1 MKKMPDKLRVVIY
14 ARVST
19 TQQELQHQIDACR
32 RLCEYK
38 QFEVARVYS
47 EKISSTK
54 VRPVYL
60 ELLKDLRAG
69 LYDGVVVFRLD
80 RLGRTSRELS
90 LTVEELETR
99 GIKVL
104 SVNESFDTSTAMCHA
119 MREIIFIFAEL
130 ERQQIGEATSQRL
143 AALKAAG
150 KKLGQKP
157 LSNFQVNKV
166 RKLAVQGLS
175 CRKIAQQMRI
185 SHTTAYNI
193 VNRKGYYSHTV
204 QRARKIAV

>member
-1 MKKMPDKLRVVIY
+1 MTDKPRVVIY
-14 ARVST
+14 TRVST
-19 TQQELQHQIDACR
+19 TEQELQHQIDACR

-104 SVNESFDTSTAMCHA
+104 SVNESFDTSTAMGHA

-157 LSNFQVNKV
+157 LSKFQVKKV
-166 RKLAVQGLS
+166 RELAAQGFS

-193 VNRKGYYSHTV
+193 VNRKGYYSPQSEEPV
-204 QRARKIAV
+204 K